1 MAAMGG
7 GGGKDGGGGMAAQ
20 AGRLG
25 VVASVAFNLAALAF
39 YLRRRYFG
47 GDDAAA
53 ARKKAEA
60 EVAPS
65 SGKPPVT
72 KDSIIN
78 LDHGDPMMYE
88 AFWLGGAGERATI
101 VIPGWQTMSYFSDV
115 GSLCWFLEP
124 GLEREVRRLHRLV
137 GNAVADG
144 YHVLVGTGST
154 QLFQAALYA
163 LSPPGPSAPM
173 NVVSPAPYYSSYPA
187 VTDFLKS
194 GLYRWAGDAK
204 MFDGDT
210 YVELVCS
217 PSNPDGGI
225 REAVLKSGDGVAVHD
240 LAYYWPQ
247 YTPITSAA
255 AHDIMLFTVSKCTGH
270 AGTRLGW
277 ALVKDRA
284 VAQKMSKF
292 IELNTI
298 GVSKDS
304 QLRAAKILKAITD
317 GYDRAAGAAAAGDD
331 DDDSSG
337 RLFHFAR
344 RKMVSRW
351 AKLRAAVAASGI
363 FTLPDE
369 LPGHCT
375 FANETVSAY
384 PPFAWLR
391 CGKEGVD
398 DLEGYLRERKIISRG
413 GGKFGADGRVVRISM
428 LDTDEAFAIFV
439 DRLAAMN

>member
-88 AFWLGGAGERATI
+88 AFWRGGAGERATI

-173 NVVSPAPYYSSYPA
+173 NVVSSAPYYSSYPA

>member
-1 MAAMGG
+1 MATMGG

-88 AFWLGGAGERATI
+88 AFWRGGAGERATI

-317 GYDRAAGAAAAGDD
+317 GYDRAAGDD

>member
-1 MAAMGG
+1 MGSKDGG
-7 GGGKDGGGGMAAQ
+7 GGGGGMAAQ

-53 ARKKAEA
+53 VRKKAEA

-78 LDHGDPMMYE
+78 LDHGDPTMYE
-88 AFWLGGAGERATI
+88 AFWRGGAGERATI

-317 GYDRAAGAAAAGDD
+317 GYDRAPAAGDD
-331 DDDSSG
+331 DDDSS

>member
-1 MAAMGG
+1 MGG

-60 EVAPS
+60 EVPPS

-88 AFWLGGAGERATI
+88 AFWRGGAGERATI